1 MEIVA
6 RSALTIS
13 AFTAAAVGIVQ
24 AIRQDLPALAVLFG
38 LLAAV
43 LLWMEITA
51 RRGRRSIRVRPD
63 LARWLDETSAVTGE
77 APDELADRCISSY
90 RARLHAHAPD

>member
-1 MEIVA
+1 MQIVA
-6 RSALTIS
+6 RSALTIT
-13 AFTAAAVGIVQ
+13 ALTAAVVGIVL
-24 AIRQDLPALAVLFG
+24 AVREDVDALAVLFG

-43 LLWMEITA
+43 LLEMEITA

-77 APDELADRCISSY
+77 SPDELADRCISSY
-90 RARLHAHAPD
+90 RARLHAQVPD